1 MTAAYVSQGEET
13 AMPTPLMVETNQP
26 SFRPLKPVEFESSYS
41 PTSSLETGT
50 IAVVDSTAT
59 PSAAMDLSASP
70 SASTSLHMPSLDNTG
85 STNMSPFG
93 PSGSPSMID
102 TWDEKF
108 SAIVPTSKGNMGHSN
123 ENEQSNS
130 LPPAAI
136 VGVAAAVAIVIAAW
150 FAGLFASSG
159 IDEEVDP
166 KSEHDLELGRTDP
179 KSTANGEVKSSS
191 LPIDEISFDDS
202 DRSSG
207 WSSSAGLSSLRTA
220 TFDSLTDDGIPPIS
234 STIEN
239 LSALS
244 SITETAT

>member
-13 AMPTPLMVETNQP
+13 AMPTPLMVETTQP
-26 SFRPLKPVEFESSYS
+26 SFRPLKPDEFESSYS
-41 PTSSLETGT
+41 PTSFLETGT

-70 SASTSLHMPSLDNTG
+70 SASTSLHMPSFNKTG

-93 PSGSPSMID
+93 PSGSPSTID

-108 SAIVPTSKGNMGHSN
+108 SAIVPTSKGNVGHS
-123 ENEQSNS
+123 NEQSNS

-136 VGVAAAVAIVIAAW
+136 VGVAAAVAIVIASW

-159 IDEEVDP
+159 VDEEVDP